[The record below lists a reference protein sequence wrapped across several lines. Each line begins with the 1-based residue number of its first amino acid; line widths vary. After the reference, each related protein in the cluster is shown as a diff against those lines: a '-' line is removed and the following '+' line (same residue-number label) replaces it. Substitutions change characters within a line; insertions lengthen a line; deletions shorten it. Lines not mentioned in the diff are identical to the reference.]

1 MHTVPVPSSCARCSI
16 LLFLNTGLYIR
27 CDSTVKRA
35 MQHFHITMKLILS
48 LTVIWMLSSSGLTGR
63 TKSCVSSSVCEP
75 NNQTFSF
82 NYGGAQLTAFVH
94 CCKTDNCNSVNVS
107 ATGNQ
112 TENKLMC
119 YMCDGGQSTV
129 CNKTVQCNGNQD
141 HCVKGTVHYNG
152 KDSLFSGCASKN
164 MCGAASQLGFLTG
177 ALKFDDGPHCCDT
190 KLCNSAWT
198 VKLSVVPFWVG
209 LLLFVAL

>member
-1 MHTVPVPSSCARCSI
+1 MCKNDATSVACTNEHCET
-16 LLFLNTGLYIR
+16 
-27 CDSTVKRA
+27 A
-35 MQHFHITMKLILS
+35 M
-48 LTVIWMLSSSGLTGR
+48 VIVTIQGLTGR

>member
-1 MHTVPVPSSCARCSI
+1 
-16 LLFLNTGLYIR
+16 
-27 CDSTVKRA
+27 

-48 LTVIWMLSSSGLTGR
+48 LTVIWMLSSSAGALMCNNDTATNVTCKSKEQCATAAIQGESVR
-63 TKSCVSSSVCEP
+63 KRSCVSSSVCKP

-82 NYGGAQLTAFVH
+82 TFGHAQLTAFVH

-107 ATGNQ
+107 AHQ
-112 TENKLMC
+112 PENKLMC

-129 CNKTVQCNGNQD
+129 CNKTVTCKGNQD
-141 HCVKGTVHYNG
+141 RCIKRTAVDGN
-152 KDSLFSGCASKN
+152 FSGCASKN
-164 MCGAASQLGFLTG
+164 TCGAASQLGFLTG

>member
-1 MHTVPVPSSCARCSI
+1 
-16 LLFLNTGLYIR
+16 
-27 CDSTVKRA
+27 

-48 LTVIWMLSSSGLTGR
+48 LTVIWMLSSSAGALMCKNDTATSVTCESNEQCATAAIQGPSGQK
-63 TKSCVSSSVCEP
+63 KSCVSSSVCEP

-82 NYGGAQLTAFVH
+82 TFGHAQLTAFVH

-107 ATGNQ
+107 APEDQ
-112 TENKLMC
+112 SENKLMC

-129 CNKTVQCNGNQD
+129 CNETVKCKGNQD
-141 HCVKGTVHYNG
+141 RCVKGTGDG
-152 KDSLFSGCASKN
+152 KFSGCASKN
-164 MCGAASQLGFLTG
+164 TCGAASQLGFLTG